1 MEKWVLIQSNGDRFI
16 LEGQEVFIGR
26 EPTNDLT
33 IPDPHLS
40 RHHVRLALVDG
51 VWMIDDLGSTLG
63 TTINGSPLRGAVEL
77 HTGDKILLGR
87 TIALEVGIQRAE
99 NV

>member
-1 MEKWVLIQSNGDRFI
+1 M
-16 LEGQEVFIGR
+16 
-26 EPTNDLT
+26 
-33 IPDPHLS
+33 
-40 RHHVRLALVDG
+40 VDG

-77 HTGDKILLGR
+77 HAGDKILLGR